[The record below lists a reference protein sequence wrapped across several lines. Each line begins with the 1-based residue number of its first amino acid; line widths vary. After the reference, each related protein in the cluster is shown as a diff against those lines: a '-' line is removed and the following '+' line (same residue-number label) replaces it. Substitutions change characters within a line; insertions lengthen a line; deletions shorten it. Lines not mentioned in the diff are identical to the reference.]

1 MTGAD
6 YSPELFKVSGAGF
19 CMTEQYFNALEEKI
33 DLILE
38 RCSKLEQENLQL
50 RERERA
56 LKEERAQLSHANEQ
70 TQTKIE
76 SMIMRLKS
84 LEQSK

>member
-1 MTGAD
+1 M
-6 YSPELFKVSGAGF
+6 S
-19 CMTEQYFNALEEKI
+19 EQYFNALEEKI

-38 RCSKLEQENLQL
+38 RCSKLEQENQQL
-50 RERERA
+50 RERERS
-56 LKEERAQLSHANEQ
+56 LKEERAQLSQVNEQ
-70 TQTKIE
+70 TQSKIE